1 MITLVPSSI
10 AKEGY
15 TFIHTGETPAECK
28 SCKKKLTCIENLEK
42 ERRYTIVAV
51 KDIEHPCNIRGTV
64 QVVEVSEPEI
74 IMFVDSKLAFEGMSL
89 VYHPPGC
96 EDCQHMDVCMPA
108 GLKEGDKI
116 QISEILG
123 DAPCKKKKMKKV
135 AVKRV

>member
-10 AKEGY
+10 ATEGY

-28 SCKKKLTCIENLEK
+28 SCKMKLTCIDNLEK
-42 ERRYTIVAV
+42 GRRYTIVTV
-51 KDIEHPCNIRGTV
+51 KDIKHPCNMGGTV

-89 VYHPPGC
+89 VYLPLNC
-96 EDCQHMDVCMPA
+96 ENCKYMDVCMPA

-116 QISEILG
+116 QITEILK
-123 DAPCKKKKMKKV
+123 DALCPKKKMKKV